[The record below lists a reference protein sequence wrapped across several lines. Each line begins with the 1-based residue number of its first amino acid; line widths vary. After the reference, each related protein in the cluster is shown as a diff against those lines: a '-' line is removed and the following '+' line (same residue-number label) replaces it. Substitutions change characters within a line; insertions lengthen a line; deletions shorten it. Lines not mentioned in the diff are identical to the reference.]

1 MAATGKADPANVSV
15 GKGVAGGYMFV
26 APAGTALPE
35 DNKTELDAKFV
46 NMGFLGEDGIS
57 FSDSS
62 SNDKFVDMNG
72 DTISTTAGEVE
83 KSFTV
88 KFNEVKKATW
98 EMVYGSK
105 NVKDATGVLEITD
118 NGPSEEEHVAVFELL
133 LKNGRKWRRIV
144 PRCKL
149 GETGDWSVVYSEL
162 VAREVTFTALK
173 DGDKRYYK
181 DYIDSTET
189 SAAAA
194 MFDGVGEGDAR
205 PAKAKKE

>member
-1 MAATGKADPANVSV
+1 MAATGKADTANISV

-26 APAGTALPE
+26 APTGTALPN
-35 DNKTELDAKFV
+35 DNKTELDAAFV
-46 NMGFLGEDGIS
+46 NMGYLGEDGIS

-72 DTISTTAGEVE
+72 DTIGTTAGEVE

-88 KFNEVKKATW
+88 KFNEVKKDSWA
-98 EMVYGSK
+98 VIYGK
-105 NVKDATGVLEITD
+105 ENVTDSQGVLKVVD
-118 NGPSEEEHVAVFELL
+118 NGPTEEEHVAVFELL

-144 PRCKL
+144 PRMKL

-162 VAREVTFTALK
+162 VAREATFTALK
-173 DGDKRYYK
+173 DGANGYYV

-194 MFDGVGEGDAR
+194 MSDGGGEGDAR

>member
-1 MAATGKADPANVSV
+1 MAATGKADTANISV

-26 APAGTALPE
+26 APAGTTIPT
-35 DNKTELDAKFV
+35 DNTTELDTKFV
-46 NMGFLGEDGIS
+46 NMGYLGEDGIS

-72 DTISTTAGEVE
+72 DTIGTTAGEVE

-88 KFNEVKKATW
+88 KFNEVKKDSWA
-98 EMVYGSK
+98 VIYGK
-105 NVKDATGVLEITD
+105 ENVTDSQGVLKVVD
-118 NGPSEEEHVAVFELL
+118 NGPTEEEHVAVFELL

-144 PRCKL
+144 PRMKL

-162 VAREVTFTALK
+162 VAREATFTALK
-173 DGDKRYYK
+173 DGANGYYV

-189 SAAAA
+189 SAAAV
-194 MFDGVGEGDAR
+194 MSDGEGDAR

>member
-1 MAATGKADPANVSV
+1 MAATGKADPANISV

-35 DNKTELDAKFV
+35 DNKTELDAAFV
-46 NMGFLGEDGIS
+46 NMGYLGEDGIS

-72 DTISTTAGEVE
+72 DTIGTTAGEVE

-88 KFNEVKKATW
+88 KFNEVKKDSWA
-98 EMVYGSK
+98 VIYGK
-105 NVKDATGVLEITD
+105 ENVTDSQGVLKVVD
-118 NGPSEEEHVAVFELL
+118 NGPTEEEHVAVFELL

-144 PRCKL
+144 PRMKL

-162 VAREVTFTALK
+162 VAREATFTALK
-173 DGDKRYYK
+173 DGANGYYV

-189 SAAAA
+189 TAAAA
-194 MFDGVGEGDAR
+194 MSDGGGEGDAR

>member
-1 MAATGKADPANVSV
+1 MAATGKADTANISV

-26 APAGTALPE
+26 APAGTTIPT
-35 DNKTELDAKFV
+35 DNTTELDTKFV
-46 NMGFLGEDGIS
+46 NMGYLGEDGIS

-72 DTISTTAGEVE
+72 DTIGTTAGEVE

-88 KFNEVKKATW
+88 KFNEVKKDSWA
-98 EMVYGSK
+98 VIYGK
-105 NVKDATGVLEITD
+105 ENVTDSQGVLKVVD
-118 NGPSEEEHVAVFELL
+118 NGPTEEEHVAVFELL

-144 PRCKL
+144 PRMKL

-162 VAREVTFTALK
+162 VAREATFTALK
-173 DGDKRYYK
+173 DGANGYYV

-194 MFDGVGEGDAR
+194 MSDGDAR

>member
-1 MAATGKADPANVSV
+1 MAATGKADTANISV

-35 DNKTELDAKFV
+35 DNKTELDTKFV
-46 NMGFLGEDGIS
+46 NMGYLGEDGIS

-72 DTISTTAGEVE
+72 DTIGTTAGEVE

-88 KFNEVKKATW
+88 KFNEVKKDSWA
-98 EMVYGSK
+98 VIYGK
-105 NVKDATGVLEITD
+105 ENVTDSQGVLKVVD
-118 NGPSEEEHVAVFELL
+118 NGPTEEEHVAVFELL

-144 PRCKL
+144 PRMKL

-162 VAREVTFTALK
+162 VAREATFTALK
-173 DGDKRYYK
+173 DGANGYYV

-189 SAAAA
+189 TATAA
-194 MFDGVGEGDAR
+194 MSDGGGDAR

>member
-1 MAATGKADPANVSV
+1 MAATGKAGSDNVSV

-46 NMGFLGEDGIS
+46 NMGYLGEDGIS

-72 DTISTTAGEVE
+72 DPIDTTAGEVE

-88 KFNEVKKATW
+88 KFNEVKKDTW
-98 EMVYGSK
+98 AIVYGAE
-105 NVKDATGVLEITD
+105 NVKDASGVLEITD

-173 DGDKRYYK
+173 DGEKGYYK

-189 SAAAA
+189 SAA
-194 MFDGVGEGDAR
+194 MVMSEDEGDTR

>member
-1 MAATGKADPANVSV
+1 MAATGKADTANISV

-26 APAGTALPE
+26 APAGTTIPT
-35 DNKTELDAKFV
+35 DNTTDLDAKFV
-46 NMGFLGEDGIS
+46 NMGYLGEDGIS

-72 DTISTTAGEVE
+72 DTIGTTAGEVE

-88 KFNEVKKATW
+88 KFNEVKKDSWA
-98 EMVYGSK
+98 VIYGK
-105 NVKDATGVLEITD
+105 ENVTDSQGVLKVVD
-118 NGPSEEEHVAVFELL
+118 NGPTEEEHVAVFELL

-144 PRCKL
+144 PRMKL

-162 VAREVTFTALK
+162 VAREATFTALK
-173 DGDKRYYK
+173 DGANGYYV

-194 MFDGVGEGDAR
+194 MSDGGGEGGAR

>member
-1 MAATGKADPANVSV
+1 MAATGKADTANISV

-26 APAGTALPE
+26 APAGTTIPA
-35 DNKTELDAKFV
+35 DNTTELATGFV
-46 NMGFLGEDGIS
+46 NMGYLGEDGIS

-72 DTISTTAGEVE
+72 DTIGTTAGEVE

-88 KFNEVKKATW
+88 KFNEVKKDSWA
-98 EMVYGSK
+98 VIYGK
-105 NVKDATGVLEITD
+105 ENVTDSQGVLKVVD
-118 NGPSEEEHVAVFELL
+118 NGPTEEEHVAVFELL

-144 PRCKL
+144 PRMKL

-162 VAREVTFTALK
+162 VAREATFTALK
-173 DGDKRYYK
+173 DGANGYYV

-194 MFDGVGEGDAR
+194 MSDGGGDAR

>member
-1 MAATGKADPANVSV
+1 MAATGKADSANVSV

-26 APAGTALPE
+26 APAGTELPQ
-35 DNKTELDAKFV
+35 DNKTDLDAKFV
-46 NMGFLGEDGIS
+46 NMGYLGEDGIS

-72 DTISTTAGEVE
+72 DPIDTTAGEVE

-88 KFNEVKKATW
+88 KFNEVKKDTW
-98 EMVYGSK
+98 AIVYGAE
-105 NVKDATGVLEITD
+105 NVKDRSGVLEITD
-118 NGPSEEEHVAVFELL
+118 HGPSEEEHVAVFELL

-173 DGDKRYYK
+173 DGEKGYYK

-189 SAAAA
+189 SAS
-194 MFDGVGEGDAR
+194 MVMSEDEGDTR

>member
-1 MAATGKADPANVSV
+1 MAATGKADSANVSV

-26 APAGTALPE
+26 APAGTTLPE

-46 NMGFLGEDGIS
+46 NMGYLGEDGIS

-72 DTISTTAGEVE
+72 DPIDTTAGEVE

-88 KFNEVKKATW
+88 KFNEVKKDTW
-98 EMVYGSK
+98 AIVYGAK
-105 NVKDATGVLEITD
+105 NVRDASGVLEITD

-173 DGDKRYYK
+173 DGEKGYYK

-189 SAAAA
+189 SAA
-194 MFDGVGEGDAR
+194 MVMSEDEGDTR